1 MAEAKPLDT
10 KDLPNAQ
17 PAKAPKAPPAQHQP
31 AREHEHEHEREHEQ
45 PHEGDHHLARD
56 QLNPASRATEPREHP
71 MTEGGGERTVEKAGA
86 DRTGADRTA
95 AGRDRLAAEKALRAQ
110 QAARPVGRP
119 TPTAE
124 ECDLIAMGLPISKVG
139 HADDGSGPDPYR
151 TRNMTAGRRP
161 VDRGYETR

>member
-17 PAKAPKAPPAQHQP
+17 PAKAAKAPPVQHQP
-31 AREHEHEHEREHEQ
+31 AREHEHEREHEQ

-56 QLNPASRATEPREHP
+56 QLNPASRATEHP
-71 MTEGGGERTVEKAGA
+71 MTEVGDRTVEKAGA

-151 TRNMTAGRRP
+151 RRDMTAGRRP